1 MTGEDSTVELRFAT
15 VDQIIDELERRFDN
29 ILMAYDDRGM
39 NGIVY
44 IRRGDSTMAM
54 GMQREL
60 GLFLD
65 QRWTEFAVREREET

>member
-1 MTGEDSTVELRFAT
+1 MSDDSTVELRFAT
-15 VDQIIDELERRFDN
+15 VNQIIDELERRFDN

-44 IRRGDSTMAM
+44 IRRGDSTMAL

-60 GLFLD
+60 GLFLE
-65 QRWTEFAVREREET
+65 QRWRESTVRDREET